1 MAQFQAYENRNLSSC
16 KRYPYLLD
24 IQSDLLDEL
33 RTTVVVPLSPAAQA
47 ESVRMT
53 YLNPIIEIDGER
65 YIALTQELAGIE
77 RKRLG
82 KAVHDLGKY
91 RDRIM
96 AAVDFLITGI

>member
-33 RTTVVVPLSPAAQA
+33 RTTVVVPFSPATQA
-47 ESVRMT
+47 ESMRMT
-53 YLNPIIEIDGER
+53 HLNPIIEIDGER
-65 YIALTQELAGIE
+65 YILMTQELAGIE

-82 KAVHDLGKY
+82 KVACDLSRY
-91 RDRIM
+91 RDPVV

>member
-1 MAQFQAYENRNLSSC
+1 MAQFNAYENRNPASC

-24 IQSDLLDEL
+24 IQSDLLEEL
-33 RTTVVVPLSPAAQA
+33 RTTVVVPLCPAAQA
-47 ESVRMT
+47 ESLRMT

-82 KAVHDLGKY
+82 KTVHDLGIY
-91 RDRIM
+91 RDQIM

>member
-1 MAQFQAYENRNLSSC
+1 MAQFNAYENRNPASRH
-16 KRYPYLLD
+16 RYPYLLD

-47 ESVRMT
+47 ESMRMT
-53 YLNPIIEIDGER
+53 HLNPIIEIDGQPF
-65 YIALTQELAGIE
+65 ILMTQELAGIE

-82 KAVHDLGKY
+82 KAVHDLGGY

-96 AAVDFLITGI
+96 TAVDFLITGI

>member
-1 MAQFQAYENRNLSSC
+1 MAQFNAYENRNPASRE
-16 KRYPYLLD
+16 RYPYLLD
-24 IQSDLLDEL
+24 IQSDLLEEL
-33 RTTVVVPLSPAAQA
+33 CTTVVVPLCPATQA

-82 KAVHDLGKY
+82 RAVHDLGMN

-96 AAVDFLITGI
+96 AAIDFLMTGI

>member
-1 MAQFQAYENRNLSSC
+1 MAQFNAYENRNPASR

-24 IQSDLLDEL
+24 IQSDLLEEL
-33 RTTVVVPLSPAAQA
+33 CTTVVVPLCPATQA

-82 KAVHDLGKY
+82 KAVHDLGMY

-96 AAVDFLITGI
+96 AAIDFLMTGI

>member
-1 MAQFQAYENRNLSSC
+1 MAQFNAYENRNPASRE
-16 KRYPYLLD
+16 RYPYLLD
-24 IQSDLLDEL
+24 IQSDLLEEL
-33 RTTVVVPLSPAAQA
+33 CTTVVVPLCPATQA

-82 KAVHDLGKY
+82 KAVHDLGMY

-96 AAVDFLITGI
+96 AAIDFLMTGI

>member
-1 MAQFQAYENRNLSSC
+1 MAQFNAYENRNPASRH
-16 KRYPYLLD
+16 RYPYLLD
-24 IQSDLLDEL
+24 IQSDLLEEL
-33 RTTVVVPLSPAAQA
+33 RTTVVVPLCPVTQA

-53 YLNPIIEIDGER
+53 YLNPVIEIDGEH
-65 YIALTQELAGIE
+65 YIAMTQELAGIE

-82 KAVHDLGKY
+82 ESVHDLGIY

>member
-1 MAQFQAYENRNLSSC
+1 MAQFQAYENRNPASRH
-16 KRYPYLLD
+16 RYPYLLD
-24 IQSDLLDEL
+24 IQSDLLEAL
-33 RTTVVVPLSPAAQA
+33 RTTVVVPLCSVAQA

-53 YLNPIIEIDGER
+53 YLNPVVEIDGER
-65 YIALTQELAGIE
+65 YILMTQELAGIE

-82 KAVHDLGKY
+82 ESVHDLGGY